1 MKNYIHPTLKVSR
14 FDSIIK
20 TEAVAAVSNVNIY
33 AAENLNTVSIMS
45 GKATRTTT
53 VDIQNVLSFS
63 E

>member
-1 MKNYIHPTLKVSR
+1 MKNYIHPTLEVSY

-20 TEAVAAVSNVNIY
+20 TDAVAPVSNVNIY
-33 AAENLNTVSIMS
+33 AAENINTVSIMS
-45 GKATRTTT
+45 GKVTRTTT